1 MASLEGSP
9 AWLRFHDSLNGLDD
23 AGKLALRGARR
34 ELTERLSDAAVDEHE
49 ERLALPRAEFREH
62 TTAEVIDSLAGSARE
77 YADAFTGV
85 QDLLTLVACDIFG
98 ELALFGEP
106 WPVSVRNLE
115 APQPGQP
122 IVAFEAQ
129 GATGIFLTTGQ
140 VLWLSNDSI
149 ADAVRIEAMSMTF
162 DVEGMRERFEAQVLL
177 GTATG
182 WPASTVPLSGSAE

>member
-115 APQPGQP
+115 APQP
-122 IVAFEAQ
+122 
-129 GATGIFLTTGQ
+129 
-140 VLWLSNDSI
+140 LSLIHIYHSSTDDHFPARHPRRSV
-149 ADAVRIEAMSMTF
+149 VRGRT
-162 DVEGMRERFEAQVLL
+162 
-177 GTATG
+177 
-182 WPASTVPLSGSAE
+182 